1 MEPINKRFEKLENSQ
16 RISYLIGGFIT
27 NILTIEERE
36 ELDAWVVADEV
47 NMQLFEDMTD
57 DQMVDKFLK
66 WLATRDTEGQLVNVK
81 KRLKFRKKGSVIKW
95 WHYAAAACVIGIVS
109 IAIFLTRSSD
119 KEVTPDVADK
129 GKTDISPGSLYAQL
143 RLPDGQVI
151 KLDKVSD
158 TVIGNI
164 HIKDGEIVYGQNGS
178 DTLMHEITIPRKGSY
193 QLVLPDGSKV
203 WLNAESSIRYPGAFA
218 GNKRMV
224 AVSGET
230 FFEVAKD
237 ASRPFIVSIGDVSV
251 EALGTA
257 FNINGFDNR
266 ITLTEGS
273 VRVSGQNKM
282 LVLKPGDQVETKTWV
297 VNKVDVVPVLAWTKN
312 QFTFKNAAIED
323 VMQLLERWY
332 DARVVYEDRVSYH
345 FNGTINRS
353 VPVSKVLELLEE
365 TGNVHFKIEDNKIIV
380 KR

>member
-36 ELDAWVVADEV
+36 ELDAWVVADEA

-81 KRLKFRKKGSVIKW
+81 KRLKFRKKERVIKW
-95 WHYAAAACVIGIVS
+95 WHYAAAACVIGVIGVT
-109 IAIFLTRSSD
+109 IFLTRSSD
-119 KEVTPDVADK
+119 KKIAPDVADK
-129 GKTDISPGSLYAQL
+129 GKADISPGSLYAQL

-151 KLDKVSD
+151 KLNQVSD

-164 HIKDGEIVYGQNGS
+164 HIKDGEIVYDHNGT
-178 DTLMHEITIPRKGSY
+178 DTQMHEITIPRKGSY

-224 AVSGET
+224 TVSGET

-237 ASRPFIVSIGDVSV
+237 ASRPFTVSIGDVNV

-257 FNINGFDNR
+257 FNINGFDDR

-273 VRVSGQNKM
+273 VKVSGQNKM
-282 LVLKPGDQVETKTWV
+282 IVLKPGDQVETKTWV
-297 VNKVDVVPVLAWTKN
+297 VSKVDIVPVLAWTKN

-323 VMQLLERWY
+323 VMNLLERWY
-332 DARVVYEDRVSYH
+332 DARVVYEDKVGYH

-365 TGNVHFKIEDNKIIV
+365 TGNVHFKIEDNTIIV

>member
-36 ELDAWVVADEV
+36 ELDAWVVADEA

-66 WLATRDTEGQLVNVK
+66 WLATRDTEGQLINVK
-81 KRLKFRKKGSVIKW
+81 KRLNFRKKERVIKW
-95 WHYAAAACVIGIVS
+95 WHYAAAASVIGIIGV
-109 IAIFLTRSSD
+109 ALFLTRSSD
-119 KEVTPDVADK
+119 KKVSPEVVD
-129 GKTDISPGSLYAQL
+129 KTDISPGSLYAQL

-164 HIKDGEIVYGQNGS
+164 HIKDGEIVYDHNGT

-203 WLNAESSIRYPGAFA
+203 WLNAESSIRYPGAFSS
-218 GNKRMV
+218 NKRMV
-224 AVSGET
+224 TVSGET

-237 ASRPFIVSIGDVSV
+237 ASRPFTVSIGDVNV

-257 FNINGFDNR
+257 FNINGFDSR

-273 VRVSGQNKM
+273 VKVSGQNKM

-323 VMQLLERWY
+323 VMKLLERWY
-332 DARVVYEDRVSYH
+332 DARVVYEDKVSYH

-365 TGNVHFKIEDNKIIV
+365 TGNVHFNIEDNTIIV

>member
-27 NILTIEERE
+27 NTLTIEERE
-36 ELDAWVVADEV
+36 ELDAWVVADEA

-57 DQMVDKFLK
+57 DQMIDQFLK
-66 WLATRDTEGQLVNVK
+66 WLATRDTEGQLINVK
-81 KRLKFRKKGSVIKW
+81 KRLKFKNKSRVIKW
-95 WHYAAAACVIGIVS
+95 WHYAAAACIIGVVGVS
-109 IAIFLTRSSD
+109 IFLTMHSD
-119 KEVTPDVADK
+119 KEVTPEIADK
-129 GKTDISPGSLYAQL
+129 GKADISPGSLYAQL

-151 KLDKVSD
+151 MLDKVSD

-164 HIKDGEIVYGQNGS
+164 HIKDGEIVYDHDGT

-218 GNKRMV
+218 GNKRKV
-224 AVSGET
+224 TVSGET

-237 ASRPFIVSIGDVSV
+237 ASRPFIVSIGDVNV

-257 FNINGFDNR
+257 FNVNGFDNR

-273 VRVSGQNKM
+273 VKVSGQNKM
-282 LVLKPGDQVETKTWV
+282 IVLKPADQVETKTWV

-323 VMQLLERWY
+323 VMKLLERWY
-332 DARVVYEDRVSYH
+332 DARVVYEDKVSYH
-345 FNGTINRS
+345 FNGTISRS
-353 VPVSKVLELLEE
+353 VPVSRVLELLEE
-365 TGNVHFKIEDNKIIV
+365 TGNVHFKIEDNNIIV

>member
-36 ELDAWVVADEV
+36 ELDAWVVADEA

-66 WLATRDTEGQLVNVK
+66 WLATRDTEGQLINVK
-81 KRLKFRKKGSVIKW
+81 KRLKFRKKGKVIKW
-95 WHYAAAACVIGIVS
+95 WHYAAAACVIGIVG

-119 KEVTPDVADK
+119 KELTPDVVDK
-129 GKTDISPGSLYAQL
+129 GKADISPGSPYAQL

-164 HIKDGEIVYGQNGS
+164 HIKDGEIVYDHNGT

-203 WLNAESSIRYPGAFA
+203 WLNAESSIKYPGAFA

-224 AVSGET
+224 TVSGET

-237 ASRPFIVSIGDVSV
+237 ASRPFTVSIGDVSV

-273 VRVSGQNKM
+273 VKVSGQNKM
-282 LVLKPGDQVETKTWV
+282 IVLKPGDQVETKTWV
-297 VNKVDVVPVLAWTKN
+297 VNKVDVVPVLSWTKN

-323 VMQLLERWY
+323 VMKLLERWY
-332 DARVVYEDRVSYH
+332 DARVVYEDKVSYH

-365 TGNVHFKIEDNKIIV
+365 TGNVHFKIEDNTIIV

>member
-36 ELDAWVVADEV
+36 ELDAWVVADEA

-66 WLATRDTEGQLVNVK
+66 WLATRDTEGQLINVK
-81 KRLKFRKKGSVIKW
+81 KRLNFRKKERVIKW
-95 WHYAAAACVIGIVS
+95 WHYAAAASVIGIIGV
-109 IAIFLTRSSD
+109 ALFLTRSSD
-119 KEVTPDVADK
+119 KKVSPEVVD
-129 GKTDISPGSLYAQL
+129 KTDISPGSLYAQL
-143 RLPDGQVI
+143 RLPAGQVI

-164 HIKDGEIVYGQNGS
+164 HIKDGEIVYDHNGT

-203 WLNAESSIRYPGAFA
+203 WLNAESSIRYPGAFSS
-218 GNKRMV
+218 NKRMV
-224 AVSGET
+224 TVSGET

-237 ASRPFIVSIGDVSV
+237 ASRPFTVSIGDVNV

-257 FNINGFDNR
+257 FNINGFDSR

-273 VRVSGQNKM
+273 VKVSGQNKM

-323 VMQLLERWY
+323 VMKLLERWY
-332 DARVVYEDRVSYH
+332 DARVVYEDKVSYH

-365 TGNVHFKIEDNKIIV
+365 TGNVHFNIEDNTIIV